1 MVKQDIPTGWEW
13 LRSLSD
19 EEWRITINGFF
30 KSKGLPSRIPYSA
43 MVSPFI
49 GIKNLRKDVERIHEI
64 ELSTWFCELKRIPA

>member
-1 MVKQDIPTGWEW
+1 MIKQDIPTGWNW

-30 KSKGLPSRIPYSA
+30 KSIGHTTRIPYGYER
-43 MVSPFI
+43 MEP
-49 GIKNLRKDVERIHEI
+49 LRKDIEHIHEI